1 MKQNWTCSKCSQK
14 FSRKWNFER
23 HFKLMHGHDERLSNF
38 EARSENNLY
47 GKPKY
52 DYNQRNYSPPGV
64 NDYFADLADLIE
76 MQNKMS
82 NSNQTFGRINL
93 LQSQVGAL
101 QQQLAHHQSQLN
113 DIYSSYWLIPRD
125 SIQGLSGYIC
135 TICQT
140 FSLKPIFNIGY
151 DMTMH
156 SRHICNEPSN
166 EKKLH

>member
-1 MKQNWTCSKCSQK
+1 
-14 FSRKWNFER
+14 
-23 HFKLMHGHDERLSNF
+23 MHGHDERLSNF

-47 GKPKY
+47 GKSKY

-64 NDYFADLADLIE
+64 KDYFADLADLIE

-156 SRHICNEPSN
+156 SRHICNESSN